1 MAKAKSIGN
10 NRIQATGRRKS
21 SVARIILQPGTG
33 KLIVNGVESNNYFP
47 YKTLVQDASQPF
59 EVTQSEGKFDVK
71 ANIKGGG
78 FSGQAGALRH
88 AIARALAE
96 VDETNR
102 KYLKE
107 RSLLT
112 RDSRIKERRK
122 YGLKKARKAPQFS
135 KR

>member
-1 MAKAKSIGN
+1 MAKARAISKN
-10 NRIQATGRRKS
+10 VIQSTGRRKS
-21 SVARIILQPGTG
+21 SVARIILKPGTG
-33 KLIVNGVESNNYFP
+33 KLIINNVESNKYFP

-59 EVTQSEGKFDVK
+59 EVTKQEGKWDVK

-88 AIARALAE
+88 AIARALVE
-96 VDETNR
+96 VDETNK

-107 RSLLT
+107 RKLLT
-112 RDSRIKERRK
+112 RDARIKERRK